1 MVDEAGHSLPD
12 GTQGHLVLRRPFPSM
27 LRALHG
33 NPEKYASLWSTNP
46 AGYLS
51 GDLAVRDEHG
61 YISILGRADD
71 VLSVAGHRIGSADVE
86 DALVSHP
93 AVAEAAVIG
102 IPDELKGESIVA
114 HVILRSG
121 HADAPGLRASITE
134 HVRREL
140 GPIAAPGAVH
150 VVPSLPKTR
159 SGKIM
164 RRLLRA
170 QALGQDPGDLTTL
183 EG

>member
-1 MVDEAGHSLPD
+1 MMRGV
-12 GTQGHLVLRRPFPSM
+12 
-27 LRALHG
+27 HG
-33 NPEKYASLWSTNP
+33 NPEKYESVWNENP
-46 AGYLS
+46 AGYTS
-51 GDLAVRDEHG
+51 GDLAVKDEHG

-102 IPDELKGESIVA
+102 IPDPLKGEAIIA
-114 HVILRSG
+114 HVILRRG
-121 HADAPGLRASITE
+121 YEDQVGRGLRASITE
-134 HVRREL
+134 HVRHQL
-140 GPIAAPGAVH
+140 GPIGSPQEIR
-150 VVPSLPKTR
+150 VVESLPKTR

-164 RRLLRA
+164 RRVLRA
-170 QALGQDPGDLTTL
+170 QAMGQDPGDLTTL